1 MPYFPVIFNIYNNK
15 KHTMTLSDYQ
25 TLFSNFGFDNPN
37 LQSGLE
43 ISEENGKINFTVR
56 VNGSEVEGNQ
66 LPSIL
71 GYPNDIFGPIDAV
84 LSTYSTTD
92 ENGWVVPLFDI
103 STHSPEIFKIFN
115 QENTHIASFSY
126 RWESG
131 IVYWEFLEI

>member
-1 MPYFPVIFNIYNNK
+1 MI
-15 KHTMTLSDYQ
+15 LSDYQ
-25 TLFSNFGFDNPN
+25 TLFSNFGFDNPA

-56 VNGSEVEGNQ
+56 VNGSEVEGGQ
-66 LPSIL
+66 LPSLIA
-71 GYPNDIFGPIDAV
+71 YPNDIFGPIEAV

-103 STHSPEIFKIFN
+103 STHTPEIFKIFN

>member
-1 MPYFPVIFNIYNNK
+1 
-15 KHTMTLSDYQ
+15 MTLSDYQ
-25 TLFSNFGFDNPN
+25 TLFSNFGYDNPN

-66 LPSIL
+66 LPSL
-71 GYPNDIFGPIDAV
+71 FGYPNDIFSPIESI
-84 LSTYSTTD
+84 LSNYSTTD

-103 STHSPEIFKIFN
+103 STHTPEIFKIYN